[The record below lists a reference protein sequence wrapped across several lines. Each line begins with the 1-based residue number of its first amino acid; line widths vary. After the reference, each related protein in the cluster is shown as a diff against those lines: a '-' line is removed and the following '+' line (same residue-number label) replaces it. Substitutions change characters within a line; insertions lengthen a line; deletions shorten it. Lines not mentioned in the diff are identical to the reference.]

1 MTREIIKDVADY
13 AVPRCR
19 ICQNATANGNH
30 YGVLS
35 CARCKVFF
43 RRMILQKTKP
53 ECVMSTKC
61 AAEKLC
67 RGCRLA
73 RCLELGMQKEA
84 LKAKRDIIGVRR
96 TPGCTTT
103 VNLTAEERKLLSF
116 ISGLTRKDREIR
128 MRKLEAIRS
137 KNEAI
142 KLAEKLKNVQKQTN
156 PLMSKT
162 DVSIVTQMDMLMMLE
177 WSTSIP
183 EFSLLPIDDRLIL
196 LKRFAAHNLI
206 LESGY
211 YTARHGRANLWM
223 IANGAMMPRDMSLIP
238 DEVKKCLPESRI
250 WRQQHLWS
258 SMVDRCIDE
267 IVIPMRRSK
276 LLDEE
281 LLVLKILTLFHCGN
295 HNHTEETAHSISET
309 TRQKLIAFKNQVI
322 RALFVFYKS
331 SHVPNYEER
340 LGHLILM
347 QSGVF
352 SAASILLETYTIMN
366 FFGLAA
372 FDQISEQLLFNSDNL
387 KTDFH

>member
-1 MTREIIKDVADY
+1 MTRKIIKDVADY
-13 AVPRCR
+13 AVPRCK
-19 ICQNATANGNH
+19 ICQNAAANGNH

-35 CARCKVFF
+35 CFRCKIFY
-43 RRMILQKTKP
+43 RRNVLMKTKP

-73 RCLELGMQKEA
+73 RCFELGMQKEA
-84 LKAKRDIIGVRR
+84 LKGKRDIIGVRR
-96 TPGCTTT
+96 NPGCATT
-103 VNLTAEERKLLSF
+103 VDLTAEEKNLLDF
-116 ISGLTRKDREIR
+116 ITGLTRKDREIR

-142 KLAEKLKNVQKQTN
+142 KLAEELKNAHKQPN
-156 PLMSKT
+156 DQIPLMSKA

-177 WSTSIP
+177 WATTIP
-183 EFSLLPIDDRLIL
+183 DFSLLPIDDRLIL
-196 LKRFAAHNLI
+196 LKRFAAHNLV
-206 LESGY
+206 LESGF
-211 YTARHGRANLWM
+211 YTAHHGREHVWL
-223 IANGAMMPRDMSLIP
+223 ISNGSMMPRDLSLIP
-238 DEVKKCLPESRI
+238 DEVKKSLPESRI
-250 WRQQHLWS
+250 WRQEHLWS

-267 IVIPMRRSK
+267 VAIPFRRSK
-276 LLDEE
+276 LLYEE
-281 LLVLKILTLFHCGN
+281 FLLLKLITFFHC
-295 HNHTEETAHSISET
+295 AQSISET
-309 TRQKLIAFKNQVI
+309 TRKKLAAFNNRAI
-322 RALFVFYKS
+322 RSLFVYYKFS
-331 SHVPNYEER
+331 RLTNYEER
-340 LGHLILM
+340 FGNLILM